1 MKKVFT
7 NYMFLLLISFFL
19 LGFLLAYL
27 FGDEQSFAV
36 NKTVGWAYNISNE
49 ALLNAILAISQ
60 IIFIFGYLIIFLLKR
75 KTNYYISLAHFEIIL
90 LAFYSISF
98 KNFIVSVILGAIS
111 IILFLINIFK
121 SQK

>member
-27 FGDEQSFAV
+27 FGDEQYFAV

-49 ALLNAILAISQ
+49 ALLNSFLAISQ

-98 KNFIVSVILGAIS
+98 KNFIVSVVLGAIS

>member
-49 ALLNAILAISQ
+49 ALLNAFLAISQ

-111 IILFLINIFK
+111 IILFFINIYK

>member
-1 MKKVFT
+1 MKKLFT
-7 NYMFLLLISFFL
+7 NYMFLVLISLFVL
-19 LGFLLAYL
+19 SFLLAYL

-49 ALLNAILAISQ
+49 ALLNAFLAISQ

-75 KTNYYISLAHFEIIL
+75 KTHYYISLAHFELIIV
-90 LAFYSISF
+90 AFYSISF
-98 KNFIVSVILGAIS
+98 KNFTISVVLGAIS

>member
-36 NKTVGWAYNISNE
+36 NKTVGWAYKISNE
-49 ALLNAILAISQ
+49 ALLNALLAISQ

-111 IILFLINIFK
+111 IILFFINIYK

>member
-1 MKKVFT
+1 MKKIFT
-7 NYMFLLLISFFL
+7 KYMFLLLISLFL

-27 FGDEQSFAV
+27 FGDEQYYSM
-36 NKTVGWAYNISNE
+36 NKTVGWAFTVSNE
-49 ALLNAILAISQ
+49 IILNIFLAISQ
-60 IIFIFGYLIIFLLKR
+60 ILFIFGYLIVFLLKR
-75 KTNYYISLAHFEIIL
+75 KTNYYISLTHFEVII

-98 KNFIVSVILGAIS
+98 ENFNVTLVIGVFS

>member
-36 NKTVGWAYNISNE
+36 NKTVGWAYSISNE
-49 ALLNAILAISQ
+49 AMLNVFLTISQ
-60 IIFIFGYLIIFLLKR
+60 ILFIFGYLIIFLLKR

-90 LAFYSISF
+90 VAFYSISF
-98 KNFIVSVILGAIS
+98 KNFIVSVVLGAIS
-111 IILFLINIFK
+111 IILFFINIYK

>member
-111 IILFLINIFK
+111 IILFFINIYK

>member
-36 NKTVGWAYNISNE
+36 NKTVGWAYKISNE
-49 ALLNAILAISQ
+49 ALLNALLAISQ

-98 KNFIVSVILGAIS
+98 KNFIVSVVLGAIS